1 MTYSNELYHHGVKGM
16 KWGVRK
22 DRIRKRIQ
30 EHHIKRVSK
39 YRTKLAKK
47 ATKRAEYETEQANKA
62 RASYE
67 DLKKNGK
74 KSKAYRDFVEEQLDE
89 KFAYEDEP
97 LFEEETEDARRQ
109 REAGNVVTA
118 GARFIARLTY
128 NSDSYANKKIT
139 ELMENYDNEARHYE
153 NSAKAYL
160 AAKNDV
166 LNTPVSEF
174 TKKKDLKTQYKY
186 SYNKTMRGG

>member
-67 DLKKNGK
+67 DLKKEWQK
-74 KSKAYRDFVEEQLDE
+74 VKSIQRLCGRA
-89 KFAYEDEP
+89 
-97 LFEEETEDARRQ
+97 ARR
-109 REAGNVVTA
+109 
-118 GARFIARLTY
+118 
-128 NSDSYANKKIT
+128 KIC
-139 ELMENYDNEARHYE
+139 
-153 NSAKAYL
+153 
-160 AAKNDV
+160 V
-166 LNTPVSEF
+166 
-174 TKKKDLKTQYKY
+174 
-186 SYNKTMRGG
+186 